1 MWIWAQGSRHLFV
14 IFWVEK
20 ACVGPRFFRL
30 KKQKGIVFLFVYI
43 NLLLFLFLVVLIT
56 LPEANIAP
64 ENGWLEDDCF
74 LLGPGLF

>member
-1 MWIWAQGSRHLFV
+1 MCWA
-14 IFWVEK
+14 
-20 ACVGPRFFRL
+20 PFFPF
-30 KKQKGIVFLFVYI
+30 KKQKGMVFLFVYI
-43 NLLLFLFLVVLIT
+43 NLLLFLFLLVLIT